1 MEVDASMS
9 GCRTQFTQ
17 AGVNKFESY
26 TDDKPGERIF
36 KSGREGFV
44 GWLGL
49 GGSVMQ
55 WHPVTTSASV
65 TPAHSSLGGTSQT
78 TGAGSYRRRP

>member
-1 MEVDASMS
+1 MS

-26 TDDKPGERIF
+26 PDDKVGERMF

-49 GGSVMQ
+49 GGSVLQ
-55 WHPVTTSASV
+55 WHPRHNMGFGYTCTLVSWWDLANNRQV
-65 TPAHSSLGGTSQT
+65 ILDA
-78 TGAGSYRRRP
+78 